1 MTLLFEASMLLV
13 SQLPEVS
20 WRGLNDQVEIL
31 AGRGD
36 EVYQLTMERTD
47 ASLPYQ
53 RGILFSRTDL
63 AVEPQIFIAL
73 HHLSLLR
80 LVYASHGIFS

>member
-1 MTLLFEASMLLV
+1 MLLV

-20 WRGLNDQVEIL
+20 WRGLNDQVKIL

-47 ASLPYQ
+47 AALPHQLSNLFLRTYLTIELQ
-53 RGILFSRTDL
+53 RF
-63 AVEPQIFIAL
+63 VAL
-73 HHLSLLR
+73 HRLALPLS
-80 LVYASHGIFS
+80 VEVASEFR